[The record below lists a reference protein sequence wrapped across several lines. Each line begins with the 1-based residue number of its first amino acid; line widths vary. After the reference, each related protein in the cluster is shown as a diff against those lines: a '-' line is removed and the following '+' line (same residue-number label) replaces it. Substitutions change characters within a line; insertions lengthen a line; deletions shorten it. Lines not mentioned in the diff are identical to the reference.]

1 MYFPAHKK
9 KDSQS
14 GVEKPNELALRV
26 LVLDDEPHI
35 CSVVEK
41 ALTREGHEVFCV
53 STGKA
58 ALRAYDKAEEFGRSF
73 DVLLFDLDVR
83 GGMRGDETLSRIR
96 EKNPKVK
103 AIVTTGYVDDTV
115 LENYLEHGFCG
126 ILTKPFRIA
135 HLTSTIE
142 RLGNKNRS

>member
-1 MYFPAHKK
+1 M
-9 KDSQS
+9 
-14 GVEKPNELALRV
+14 
-26 LVLDDEPHI
+26 
-35 CSVVEK
+35 
-41 ALTREGHEVFCV
+41 
-53 STGKA
+53 
-58 ALRAYDKAEEFGRSF
+58 
-73 DVLLFDLDVR
+73 LLFDLDVR

-115 LENYLEHGFCG
+115 LENYLEQGFCG

-142 RLGNKNRS
+142 RLGNKNRI